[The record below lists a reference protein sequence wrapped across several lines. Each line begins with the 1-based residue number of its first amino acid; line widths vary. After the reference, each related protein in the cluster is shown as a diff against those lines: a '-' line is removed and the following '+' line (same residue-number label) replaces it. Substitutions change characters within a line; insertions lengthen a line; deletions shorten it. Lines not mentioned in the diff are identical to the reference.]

1 MVHSNLGGYYN
12 MDRLLVTNSS
22 NIISAG
28 YSATTKILEVEF
40 QSGKVYQYL
49 GVPEKVYQDFMT
61 AESKGEYFHDNILKE
76 FDFREA

>member
-1 MVHSNLGGYYN
+1 MEPINGGMS

-28 YSATTKILEVEF
+28 YDTLANILEVEF

-49 GVPEKVYQDFMT
+49 AVPEQVYQDLMT
-61 AESKGEYFHDNILKE
+61 AESKGQFFHDNILKE
-76 FDFREA
+76 FDFQEV